1 MKLVFISDTHGDLSL
16 IKQVAL
22 REYDADV
29 FLHLGDV
36 EAYPEEISPFVAIKG
51 NCDSSLY
58 HYPLERCISLPSG
71 KTMFL
76 RHIPLTE
83 QEAEEIAKKGFSY
96 FIHGHTH
103 RREDEIRG
111 GIHHLCP
118 GSLSKPRDGFYGSY
132 LIMECD
138 ERGEKITFKT
148 I

>member
-1 MKLVFISDTHGDLSL
+1 MKIVFVSDTHGDLSL

-22 REYDADV
+22 KEYNADV

-58 HYPLERCISLPSG
+58 HYPLERDITLPSG
-71 KTMFL
+71 KTLLM
-76 RHIPLTE
+76 RHIPLMREDTV
-83 QEAEEIAKKGFSY
+83 EIVRKGFSY
-96 FIHGHTH
+96 FVHGHTH
-103 RREDEIRG
+103 RREDEIREG
-111 GIHHLCP
+111 VHFLCP

-132 LIMECD
+132 LTMECD